1 MFKSKSCFCS
11 LQARLNEMMSQIRL
25 QKSQAGE
32 RIGRADGKYVVEG
45 VVQEQLK
52 QVRRCEKRFFCFKKY
67 KSTASYL
74 TLIIRFYAWKQ
85 KIKPAVH
92 EPVGLGGII

>member
-1 MFKSKSCFCS
+1 MSDTHYIVQAPYLFMSKSCFCS

-52 QVRRCEKRFFCFKKY
+52 QVRRCEKLFFLF
-67 KSTASYL
+67 
-74 TLIIRFYAWKQ
+74 
-85 KIKPAVH
+85 
-92 EPVGLGGII
+92 

>member
-1 MFKSKSCFCS
+1 MSKSCFCS

-45 VVQEQLK
+45 VVQERLK
-52 QVRRCEKRFFCFKKY
+52 QVRRCEKPFFLFVLRNKNEPR
-67 KSTASYL
+67 L
-74 TLIIRFYAWKQ
+74 TL
-85 KIKPAVH
+85 H
-92 EPVGLGGII
+92 